1 MSDYDVD
8 ESDAY
13 TDSAEDEE
21 QASQEVEEV
30 DVDYTPLERM
40 QGLRRRQ
47 INSQQGERVARQRSG
62 NASHNQGSQDSPHDH
77 GRC

>member
-13 TDSAEDEE
+13 TNSAEDEE
-21 QASQEVEEV
+21 QPSQEVEEV

-40 QGLRRRQ
+40 
-47 INSQQGERVARQRSG
+47 
-62 NASHNQGSQDSPHDH
+62 
-77 GRC
+77 